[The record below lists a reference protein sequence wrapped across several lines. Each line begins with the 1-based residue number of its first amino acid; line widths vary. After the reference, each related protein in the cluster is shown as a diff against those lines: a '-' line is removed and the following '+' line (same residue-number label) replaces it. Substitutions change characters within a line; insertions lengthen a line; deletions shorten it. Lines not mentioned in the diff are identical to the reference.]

1 MGFVKEIKPNT
12 VDSHQ
17 VSPGYVLTFLRW
29 SNRDTKN
36 YTNAGPLE
44 VRKPMIVYNDA
55 ISVVTT
61 DNKSSMSSTFTCVL
75 KCGDINYSTA
85 VHPGDFVIVN
95 LLNWEVDAER
105 VRIKAEKLE
114 PINEINDGFKGVYKI
129 QSVVK
134 TLKVDR
140 ASGSK
145 SMFVTVTAASHTE
158 FNNVIYYNPAIA
170 AAFAEKGQAMYS
182 TAIGDYYSDKLKAES
197 SVQETV
203 KDLFAILIGQSQKKF
218 NAKIKN
224 FGNTHFKIPATLG
237 ALIGRPNISYA
248 NEFYNYIIGVWGDSK
263 NVVSNSINIG
273 PGMNPGFTAPTDP
286 KTQRPTNDYTT
297 GKAIPGRKIVHIED
311 WNNQTAWSI
320 IMGNINNVMNE
331 MYTTHRVGLDNRVY
345 PTIVVRQKPFTSEH
359 FKGASVV
366 TKFFQLPRWKVS
378 ANLLYD
384 LQTSRNEAARF
395 NFVQVFT
402 RQLAD
407 TAEQDMAQQIALGN
421 FQLDESDIQRA
432 GLKPYVVTS
441 NFDYPT
447 QKGGDNS
454 KQLHAAEWANIVS
467 DWIIDGHLK
476 ESGVLTFQGLQEPIA
491 VGDNLEFDGIIYHIE
506 GVNHTMVMQ
515 GDKKSWTTKVT
526 VSFGMDVRSSK
537 TGPVY
542 ANMSHTDAQTANSE
556 DWANERINPGISDT
570 QDILGRDH
578 GEEVVPTKEASFTP
592 KDLSKIPRKKSSE
605 RNDGT
610 NK

>member
-17 VSPGYVLTFLRW
+17 ASPAYVLSFLRW

-36 YTNAGPLE
+36 YTIAGALD
-44 VRKPMIVYNDA
+44 VRKPMVVYSDA
-55 ISVVTT
+55 INVVTT
-61 DNKSSMSSTFTCVL
+61 DSKSSMSSTLTCVL
-75 KCGDINYSTA
+75 KCGDINYATA

-95 LLNWEVDAER
+95 LVNWETDAER
-105 VRIKAEKLE
+105 IRIKAGNLE
-114 PINEINDGFKGVYKI
+114 PINEVNDGFKGVFKI

-134 TLKVDR
+134 TIKVDR
-140 ASGSK
+140 NSGAK
-145 SMFVTVTAASHTE
+145 TMFATITAASHTE

-170 AAFAEKGQAMYS
+170 AAFAEKGAAMYS
-182 TAIGDYYSDKLKAES
+182 TAIGEYYSDKLKAES

-203 KDLFAILIGQSQKKF
+203 KDLFAILIGQSRKKF
-218 NAKIKN
+218 NPKVKN

-237 ALIGRPNISYA
+237 ALIGRPDIQYA
-248 NEFYNYIIGVWGDSK
+248 NEFYNYVIGVWGDASAGSK
-263 NVVSNSINIG
+263 NTNLGV
-273 PGMNPGFTAPTDP
+273 GMNPGMTAEIDP
-286 KTQRPTNDYTT
+286 KTKKPLNNITT
-297 GKAIPGRKIVHIED
+297 GKPIPGRKIVHIED

-331 MYTTHRVGLDNRVY
+331 MYTAHRIGLDNRVY
-345 PTIVVRQKPFTSEH
+345 PSIIVRQKPFTTEH
-359 FKGASVV
+359 FKGSSVV
-366 TKFFQLPRWKVS
+366 TKFFQLPRWKIS

-421 FQLDESDIQRA
+421 FQLDEKDIERA

-441 NFDYPT
+441 NFDFPA

-476 ESGVLTFQGLQEPIA
+476 ESGVLTFQGIQEPIA

-506 GVNHTMVMQ
+506 GVNHVMSIQ
-515 GDKKSWTTKVT
+515 GDKKSWVTKIT
-526 VSFGMDVRSSK
+526 VSFGMDMRSSK
-537 TGPVY
+537 AGPVY
-542 ANMSHTDAQTANSE
+542 ANMSHTDAQTANDE
-556 DWANERINPGISDT
+556 DWVNERINPGISDT

-578 GEEVVPTKEASFTP
+578 GEEITPTKEASFTP
-592 KDLSKIPRKKSSE
+592 NDLNKKRNKPTE
-605 RNDGT
+605 PNDGT